1 METEMSAKTPRL
13 ENSTLVQIDN
23 SPPRLRKTP
32 QRKNR
37 EAATLEKLRAMG
49 ADQRSISIDSES
61 EEEAQIK
68 KEPAKKPFGTPIR
81 KVGSSFLIP

>member
-1 METEMSAKTPRL
+1 METEMPAKAPRL

-37 EAATLEKLRAMG
+37 EAATLAKLTAIG
-49 ADQRSISIDSES
+49 ADQSSISIDSES
-61 EEEAQIK
+61 DEESQIK
-68 KEPAKKPFGTPIR
+68 KDSVKKPFGTPIR